1 MVSFDVVSLF
11 TAIPVDRACEHI
23 RNKLEKDTTL
33 QHRTKLRINDII
45 DLLRFTLSNS
55 FFNYNNQTFKQIHGC
70 AMGSPVSPVVANLC
84 MEEIEELAHSQS
96 TLPPKTW
103 FCYVDDIFSIIKKH
117 ALTNFFDLINSID
130 TDIKFTMEYESDG
143 KFLDVLVTRNLGSLL
158 TNVYRKP
165 THTDRYLHYN
175 SHHDKRHKA
184 STAKSYTT
192 SQH

>member
-1 MVSFDVVSLF
+1 MKHHKSNNPLRPIVTCRDTALYNTSKFLTDILSPLQNQNGYSVNNSTEFTTELHDINIDDDEIMVSFDVVLLF

-33 QHRTKLRINDII
+33 QHRTKLPINDII

-70 AMGSPVSPVVANLC
+70 AMGSPVSPVVANLY

-103 FCYVDDIFSIIKKH
+103 
-117 ALTNFFDLINSID
+117 
-130 TDIKFTMEYESDG
+130 
-143 KFLDVLVTRNLGSLL
+143 
-158 TNVYRKP
+158 
-165 THTDRYLHYN
+165 LHYVEN
-175 SHHDKRHKA
+175 MR
-184 STAKSYTT
+184 
-192 SQH
+192 